1 MGDKSTTESAQ
12 EKQIIVFGEFLRD
25 HVPALL
31 PALGSV
37 ILAVG
42 TALASGAKVPLFGW
56 TQSSTQL
63 IILAWTLVVVGA
75 VLIVWGTVLN
85 TKRKTLLSNL
95 TDDLNDCKDALDR
108 ANNAKRLFLI
118 MPAKDDPWQF
128 ELERAIMKQVN
139 DNNYDLSSKAPDVN
153 FTTAEQENAFRTI
166 LERRDDYA
174 GGFVIIFD
182 PENIRSHLLT
192 FAKDFAKPIVLLDQP
207 PFAQQEDYLRTTA
220 FVGVSNNAG
229 GGLAVTAAL
238 TINVTRTK
246 SYSVCSLLPA
256 MHKKRDTPPSETL
269 SRRLLEALARS
280 SKR

>member
-1 MGDKSTTESAQ
+1 MS
-12 EKQIIVFGEFLRD
+12 
-25 HVPALL
+25 
-31 PALGSV
+31 
-37 ILAVG
+37 
-42 TALASGAKVPLFGW
+42 
-56 TQSSTQL
+56 
-63 IILAWTLVVVGA
+63 
-75 VLIVWGTVLN
+75 
-85 TKRKTLLSNL
+85 
-95 TDDLNDCKDALDR
+95 
-108 ANNAKRLFLI
+108 
-118 MPAKDDPWQF
+118 AKDDPWQF

-269 SRRLLEALARS
+269 SCRLLEALARS